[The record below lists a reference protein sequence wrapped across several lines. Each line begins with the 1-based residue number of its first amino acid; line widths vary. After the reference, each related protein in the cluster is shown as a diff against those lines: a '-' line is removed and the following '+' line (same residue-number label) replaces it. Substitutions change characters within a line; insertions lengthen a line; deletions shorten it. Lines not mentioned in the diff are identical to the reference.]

1 MLQQDTA
8 HQRAEGRAA
17 GADRCPQPQ
26 RHIALTGLGKG
37 AADPASV
44 AGTIIAAP
52 TASKARE
59 AISVMAV
66 GDSAAHS
73 EVMPKMALPSSSR
86 RLKPI
91 LSPRAPIG
99 STIPAIT
106 NE

>member
-26 RHIALTGLGKG
+26 RHIALTGLGKSVRI
-37 AADPASV
+37 PASV

-73 EVMPKMALPSSSR
+73 EAMPKWRCRAAG
-86 RLKPI
+86 RLKADLIAKGAHRQHHP
-91 LSPRAPIG
+91 G
-99 STIPAIT
+99 HH
-106 NE
+106 

>member
-8 HQRAEGRAA
+8 HQRAEGPRRRKPTAA
-17 GADRCPQPQ
+17 HSPSAILRWLASAKVL
-26 RHIALTGLGKG
+26 RI
-37 AADPASV
+37 PASV

-73 EVMPKMALPSSSR
+73 EAMPKWR
-86 RLKPI
+86 C
-91 LSPRAPIG
+91 RAAAG
-99 STIPAIT
+99 A
-106 NE
+106 